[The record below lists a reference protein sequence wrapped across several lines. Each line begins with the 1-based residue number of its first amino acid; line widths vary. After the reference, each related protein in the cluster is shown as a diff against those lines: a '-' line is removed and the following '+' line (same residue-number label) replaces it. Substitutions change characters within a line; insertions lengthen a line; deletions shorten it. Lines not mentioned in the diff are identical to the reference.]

1 MSLLATST
9 ATMDSLPPL
18 DVLEDVL
25 SASPTMPR
33 VSDDLWDALYPL
45 GFDVIEQRWY
55 VTSTEQVSVQAE
67 AEVETR
73 LSSATAH
80 ADRLAALRAFMDAY
94 QVGRDEH
101 EPTLLLSPFDISNSL
116 GSSTELEHEVFR
128 RLAEEDEDV
137 HRGRVAREDYEAL
150 ARRAELQARLRCL
163 LQGRNK
169 KAYEPPSLF
178 EDEQWVRALLKQC
191 VFDTHVRR
199 KSFVVNSD
207 QTNEACPICF
217 EPYGTSNA
225 TVCVF
230 GQCGHHVCSECL
242 HEDYAT
248 RGLNSCA
255 LCRQPFFAPPDSGV
269 TLREFVAVAY
279 DYIYVLDDFAE
290 FYHWPQRRVFGR
302 YATRW
307 FFAYMGAVWST
318 RWWSSEGHWKGSRAH
333 RARHTRRWGG

>member
-1 MSLLATST
+1 
-9 ATMDSLPPL
+9 MDSLPPL
-18 DVLEDVL
+18 DVLENAL
-25 SASPTMPR
+25 SASPASPTMPR
-33 VSDDLWDALYPL
+33 ASDDVWDALYPL
-45 GFDVIEQRWY
+45 GFDVTERRWY
-55 VTSTEQVSVQAE
+55 VTTTEEQVSVPAE

-80 ADRLAALRAFMDAY
+80 ADRLAALRAFMDAD
-94 QVGRDEH
+94 QVGRDERQ
-101 EPTLLLSPFDISNSL
+101 PTLLLSPFDISNSL

-128 RLAEEDEDV
+128 RMAEVDEDV
-137 HRGRVAREDYEAL
+137 HRERVAREDYEAL

-163 LQGRNK
+163 LNK

-178 EDEQWVRALLKQC
+178 EDEPWVRALLNQC

-199 KSFVVNSD
+199 KSFLVD
-207 QTNEACPICF
+207 PDHTNEACPICF

-242 HEDYAT
+242 HEDNAT

-255 LCRQPFFAPPDSGV
+255 LCRQAFFAPPDSGV
-269 TLREFVAVAY
+269 TLCEFVAFAY
-279 DYIYVLDDFAE
+279 DYIYVLNDFAE
-290 FYHWPQRRVFGR
+290 FYHWPQRRVYGR

-307 FFAYMGAVWST
+307 RWFFAHLGAARST

-333 RARHTRRWGG
+333 SARHTRRSCCG